1 MSAEETVTQ
10 NAPNTVQDQ
19 VEASVDA
26 AVHASAEQSNTPAQ
40 QADDFRVFVGRL
52 STSTKKSEI
61 RSLFETVGTVRK
73 VTIPFRRVRRGTR
86 LVPSG
91 IAFVTFNNQEDVDK
105 AIETLNGKTLDDRE
119 IVVQKARPVQEQ
131 PIKDRKKSKN
141 KNGEEPE
148 TSTSVENA
156 ESAKGSSDE
165 NEANTATAPSSN
177 EANGVDKKQN
187 EIKGKGGSGKNK
199 AKPLPPNSIY
209 VSGLSVTLTNEGLKE
224 MFDAYNPTRA
234 RIAVRSLPPYIIR
247 RIKLRGEQRRGRG
260 FGFVSFANAEDQSRA
275 IEEMNGKQVGDLT
288 LVVKSAVFREDKQN
302 DENEKNEN
310 EPIEASESAPTNVSD
325 STEPKASEVDSE
337 EKSGVTASAITA

>member
-1 MSAEETVTQ
+1 M
-10 NAPNTVQDQ
+10 
-19 VEASVDA
+19 
-26 AVHASAEQSNTPAQ
+26 
-40 QADDFRVFVGRL
+40 
-52 STSTKKSEI
+52 
-61 RSLFETVGTVRK
+61 
-73 VTIPFRRVRRGTR
+73 
-86 LVPSG
+86 
-91 IAFVTFNNQEDVDK
+91 
-105 AIETLNGKTLDDRE
+105 
-119 IVVQKARPVQEQ
+119 
-131 PIKDRKKSKN
+131 
-141 KNGEEPE
+141 
-148 TSTSVENA
+148 
-156 ESAKGSSDE
+156 
-165 NEANTATAPSSN
+165 
-177 EANGVDKKQN
+177 
-187 EIKGKGGSGKNK
+187 
-199 AKPLPPNSIY
+199 PPNSIY